1 MKVGDL
7 GLIGLGV
14 MGANLALNFERN
26 GYVVAVYNRKE
37 GEGQDV
43 VSRFMEEN
51 GKNKNFIPAA
61 TIGELVDK
69 VSRPRKIVLM
79 VTAGDPV
86 DELVDQ
92 LLPHLSLG
100 DIVIDGGNSDFR
112 DTDRRVRFM
121 ESRGIWLVGCGIT
134 GGAEGALNGPS
145 IMPGGSVEAWPFIK
159 DMLQSIAA
167 KLEDGSPCC
176 RWIGPGGSGHFVKM
190 VHNGIEYGDMQL
202 IAEMYAILKQA
213 LGLGNDEIS
222 RLFELWNH
230 GDLNSYLIEITAS
243 ILRYKE
249 KSGEYLVD
257 KIRDVARQKGTGRWC
272 VEVALNE
279 GEPLTLI
286 TEAVYA
292 RMLSALPEIRREAAS
307 CYPDDITEKWH
318 DTGFSVD
325 MARDAL
331 YVSKM
336 ISYAQGFS
344 LLQRASSHYGWHLDC
359 ASIAYIWQNG
369 CIIRSAFLGKI
380 VSAYK
385 KDPFLGNLLF
395 DGYFKN
401 TVISLQNG
409 WRTLISR
416 GLFSGIP
423 LPCMTAGLTY
433 FDGLRTENST
443 ANLIQAQRDFFGAH
457 TYERTDA
464 DSGVFFHA
472 DWKNF

>member
-1 MKVGDL
+1 M
-7 GLIGLGV
+7 
-14 MGANLALNFERN
+14 
-26 GYVVAVYNRKE
+26 
-37 GEGQDV
+37 
-43 VSRFMEEN
+43 
-51 GKNKNFIPAA
+51 
-61 TIGELVDK
+61 
-69 VSRPRKIVLM
+69 
-79 VTAGDPV
+79 
-86 DELVDQ
+86 
-92 LLPHLSLG
+92 
-100 DIVIDGGNSDFR
+100 
-112 DTDRRVRFM
+112 
-121 ESRGIWLVGCGIT
+121 
-134 GGAEGALNGPS
+134 
-145 IMPGGSVEAWPFIK
+145 
-159 DMLQSIAA
+159 
-167 KLEDGSPCC
+167 
-176 RWIGPGGSGHFVKM
+176 
-190 VHNGIEYGDMQL
+190 
-202 IAEMYAILKQA
+202 
-213 LGLGNDEIS
+213 
-222 RLFELWNH
+222 
-230 GDLNSYLIEITAS
+230 
-243 ILRYKE
+243 
-249 KSGEYLVD
+249 
-257 KIRDVARQKGTGRWC
+257 
-272 VEVALNE
+272 ALNE

-369 CIIRSAFLGKI
+369 CIIRSAFLRKI

-395 DGYFKN
+395 DDYFKN

-464 DSGVFFHA
+464 DSGVFFHT